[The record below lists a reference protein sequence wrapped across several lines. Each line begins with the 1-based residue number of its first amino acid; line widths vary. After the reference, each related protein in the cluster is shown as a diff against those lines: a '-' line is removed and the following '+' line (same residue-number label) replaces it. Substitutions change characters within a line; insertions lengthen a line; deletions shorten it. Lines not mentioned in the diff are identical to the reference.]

1 MSGLE
6 FIAALVS
13 ALAWPATAV
22 IVAVLFRRQLAVL
35 LARPFS
41 SMKAGPL
48 ELVWDR
54 EIAEAESEIEPR
66 PDAAHSGP
74 GELSITDSLREVARV
89 APAAAVVHAFAILE
103 KQLRQLLDAAGVDAR
118 GTARQISRQAL
129 DAGLIQPE
137 TMSAIDGVA
146 VLRNLAA
153 HGFQAELD
161 ERRALDYLALV
172 DAVSYALIDST
183 RDSLTEDLQEA

>member
-22 IVAVLFRRQLAVL
+22 IVTVIFRRQLAVL

-54 EIAEAESEIEPR
+54 EIAEAEAEVEPR
-66 PDAAHSGP
+66 PDAPHSAA
-74 GELSITDSLREVARV
+74 GEASVTDPLREVARV
-89 APAAAVVHAFAILE
+89 APAAAVVQAFARLE
-103 KQLRQLLDAAGVDAR
+103 EQLRQLLDAAGVDAR
-118 GTARQISRQAL
+118 GTARQMGRQAL

-137 TMSAIDGVA
+137 TMSAIDGLA

-153 HGFQAELD
+153 HGRQAELD
-161 ERRALDYLALV
+161 EQRALDFLALV
-172 DAVSYALIDST
+172 DAVSYALSSSS
-183 RDSLTEDLQEA
+183 RGSSGEELQ